1 MKDINKK
8 ILISLIVLFTLML
21 VTLPVLFLILT
32 RQKLKYP
39 NQVLNEV
46 KSYFRNVKGSY
57 ILETPLVDD
66 ASYPGRI
73 IYQGGITQVKHNEFT
88 QYEFYVDAKNGEV
101 LNIVEL

>member
-1 MKDINKK
+1 MKDINKNFNFANCPFHTNV
-8 ILISLIVLFTLML
+8 SYPTCS
-21 VTLPVLFLILT
+21 FLNINT
-32 RQKLKYP
+32 SKLKYP

>member
-32 RQKLKYP
+32 RQKLKHP

-66 ASYPGRI
+66 ASYPGR
-73 IYQGGITQVKHNEFT
+73 FT

>member
-32 RQKLKYP
+32 RQKLKHP

-46 KSYFRNVKGSY
+46 KSYFRNV
-57 ILETPLVDD
+57 
-66 ASYPGRI
+66 
-73 IYQGGITQVKHNEFT
+73 
-88 QYEFYVDAKNGEV
+88 
-101 LNIVEL
+101 